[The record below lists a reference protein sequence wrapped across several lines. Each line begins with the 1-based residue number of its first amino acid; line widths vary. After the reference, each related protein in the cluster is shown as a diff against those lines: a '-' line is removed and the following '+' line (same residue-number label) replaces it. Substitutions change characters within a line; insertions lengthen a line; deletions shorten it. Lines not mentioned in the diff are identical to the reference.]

1 MPETWLE
8 LLTFLREL
16 SHSPQAAQYCVRGAL
31 AEGNS
36 ALAEE
41 LFAALCESQLRRTAS
56 GAPADF
62 DDPDFRA
69 LTAAY
74 REIDFAALRFE
85 QRMLENPDGSVSQ
98 EAALM
103 RIGQNNL
110 QFFADAH
117 DRNLKLREQDA
128 PIGGYAARCAFV
140 DPDSERKEAAFDC
153 IRVLIEADAES
164 RPPRRPRHA
173 RF

>member
-1 MPETWLE
+1 M
-8 LLTFLREL
+8 
-16 SHSPQAAQYCVRGAL
+16 RGAL

-153 IRVLIEADAES
+153 IRTLIEADAES